1 MFPVSKSQIKMLIFA
16 GASTEELLQGKSFLG
31 PEKKK
36 PSKLSIKPDKLVRPD
51 KLVHTGGFR
60 VASKINKKI
69 MLRCKSSKDE
79 HAEMQINAK

>member
-1 MFPVSKSQIKMLIFA
+1 MFLVSKSQNKMLIFA

-36 PSKLSIKPDKLVRPD
+36 TSKLSIKPDN
-51 KLVHTGGFR
+51 LVHTGGIR
-60 VASKINKKI
+60 VASKIKLKKI
-69 MLRCKSSKDE
+69 LRCKSSKDE

>member
-36 PSKLSIKPDKLVRPD
+36 PWTLSIKPD

>member
-36 PSKLSIKPDKLVRPD
+36 
-51 KLVHTGGFR
+51 TM
-60 VASKINKKI
+60 NT
-69 MLRCKSSKDE
+69 
-79 HAEMQINAK
+79 